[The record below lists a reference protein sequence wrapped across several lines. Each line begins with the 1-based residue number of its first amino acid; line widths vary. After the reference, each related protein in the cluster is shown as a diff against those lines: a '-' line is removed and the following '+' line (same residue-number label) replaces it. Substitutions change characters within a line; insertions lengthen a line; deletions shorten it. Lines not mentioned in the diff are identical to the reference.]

1 MSNKWMRISGQVGKR
16 RKRQWRAASKGI
28 HSNLG
33 LGKVAQRDMDGD
45 KDAKGGVGR
54 ESEA

>member
-1 MSNKWMRISGQVGKR
+1 MDAYIRPGWQEALARGQR
-16 RKRQWRAASKGI
+16 KGI

-33 LGKVAQRDMDGD
+33 LGKVALRDMDGD

-54 ESEA
+54 GSEA